1 MGMVKRVVDGAW
13 RSFRTNV
20 LVGLVLSVPVV
31 LTVVIVNGV
40 FRFVTNRLLPET
52 LRGGPYE
59 LAFRLGAVATVLLAL
74 FLIGLLT
81 RNFVGR
87 KLYHLADRLLQAVPV
102 INKVYISI
110 RQISEA
116 LVAQRQSV
124 FQEAVL
130 VEYPRRGI
138 FSVAFVTAQVPPKI
152 SGELKEGEDCVALFV
167 PTTPN
172 PTSGMLIL
180 APRSE
185 VRRLPMSVA
194 DAMKLIISAGTAFPG
209 EAGPGQ
215 PNLLDKLEAIFL
227 KKELA
232 RKAPRGTDSP

>member
-1 MGMVKRVVDGAW
+1 MAVVKRALSAVW

-40 FRFVTNRLLPET
+40 FRFVTNRLVPEA

-59 LAFRLGAVATVLLAL
+59 LAFRLAALVAVLIVL
-74 FLIGLLT
+74 FLSGLLT
-81 RNFVGR
+81 RNFIGR
-87 KLYHLADRLLQAVPV
+87 RLYQLADRVLQAVPV
-102 INKVYISI
+102 INKIYVSV

-124 FQEAVL
+124 FQEVVL

-138 FSVAFVTAQVPPKI
+138 FSVAFVTAEVPPDI
-152 SGELKEGEDCVALFV
+152 ARELKEGEDCVALFV

-209 EAGPGQ
+209 ESGPGQ
-215 PNLLDKLEAIFL
+215 PNLLDRLEAILL
-227 KKELA
+227 KREDREKS
-232 RKAPRGTDSP
+232 R